1 MGSKQNIVS
10 KKGFRLKPLPTEFDD
25 LLKPTYNFSVS

>member
-10 KKGFRLKPLPTEFDD
+10 KRFRLKPLPTEFDD